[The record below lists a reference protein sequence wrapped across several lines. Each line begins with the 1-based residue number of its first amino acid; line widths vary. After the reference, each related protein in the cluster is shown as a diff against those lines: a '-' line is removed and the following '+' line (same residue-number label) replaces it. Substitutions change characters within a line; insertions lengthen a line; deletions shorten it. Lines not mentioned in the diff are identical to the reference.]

1 MIILKGAEAAA
12 QIQREVEERLKALG
26 GYVPTLAIVR
36 VGEKPDDLSYERGAL
51 SRMKK
56 FGLRAESHA
65 WPADISME
73 EFGERFRRISEDGD
87 VDGIL
92 LLRPLPPQLDE
103 REIERMIDPGKD
115 LDGISPENVAKVF
128 LGDRDGFAP
137 CTAEAVIRILKTYQ
151 VPMEGRRAV
160 IVGRSPV
167 VGRPLAML
175 FLQEHATVTVC
186 HTRTRDL
193 ERECREADI
202 LVSAAGKAGV
212 IGGNHVREG
221 AVAVDVGI
229 NVTPEGKL
237 CGDMDFE
244 AVSGKAA
251 MATPAPGGVGAVTT
265 AVLAEHLVRAAERRK
280 EQGRV

>member
-151 VPMEGRRAV
+151 VPMEGKRAV
-160 IVGRSPV
+160 QAPG
-167 VGRPLAML
+167 
-175 FLQEHATVTVC
+175 H
-186 HTRTRDL
+186 
-193 ERECREADI
+193 
-202 LVSAAGKAGV
+202 
-212 IGGNHVREG
+212 
-221 AVAVDVGI
+221 
-229 NVTPEGKL
+229 
-237 CGDMDFE
+237 
-244 AVSGKAA
+244 AVS
-251 MATPAPGGVGAVTT
+251 PGARHGDR
-265 AVLAEHLVRAAERRK
+265 LPHQDQRP
-280 EQGRV
+280 

>member
-12 QIQREVEERLKALG
+12 QIQREVEERLKALE

-151 VPMEGRRAV
+151 VPMEGKRAV

-221 AVAVDVGI
+221 GRGRGRGHQCDPG
-229 NVTPEGKL
+229 
-237 CGDMDFE
+237 
-244 AVSGKAA
+244 GKALR
-251 MATPAPGGVGAVTT
+251 GYG
-265 AVLAEHLVRAAERRK
+265 L
-280 EQGRV
+280 